1 MLSAIFVDRP
11 RLAIVIAIVTT
22 IAGLVALYAIPF
34 AQYPD
39 IVPPQVSVST
49 RYPGASAAVVDA
61 TIAQPIEAQVVG
73 VDKMIYMKSV
83 SGDDGS
89 YTLQV
94 SFELGT
100 NPDINTVNVNNRVQ
114 VALSKLP
121 EDVQRQGVTVKKQS
135 SALLGV
141 IAVYS
146 PKSTHDPLFI
156 SNYVTINL
164 LDQIKS
170 TPGVGDATLWGP
182 QDYAMRA
189 WVRTDR
195 LTGLGLTTGD
205 IIKSIQAQ
213 NVQAPVGRIGARP
226 ISNDQQLQLNIQ
238 TKGRLDSVK
247 DFEKIVVRTNPD
259 GSVLRLGDVARLELG
274 ASSLDRETRFNGG
287 PASVLAIYQ
296 SPGANAIATLKAVR
310 DKLTDLEKR
319 FPDDLTW
326 KVTYDPTTFVKD
338 TIHEVQKTLVEAFI
352 LVVLVVFLFLG
363 SVRATLIPTLAVPV
377 SLIGTFIAL
386 LAIGYSANT
395 VSLLAIVLA
404 IGIVVDD
411 AIVVVENVER
421 VMEEH
426 PELSP
431 ADATKKAMQEITAP
445 IIAIT
450 LVLLSVFVPVAFIPG
465 ISGEL
470 FRQFAIT
477 VAVSMFLSAINA
489 LTLSPALCG
498 VLLRPHH
505 GPRRGIIGI
514 VMRSIDRVRD
524 GYGTAVARIVRF
536 SVIGLV
542 AVGVALIGTAGLA
555 KITPTGFLPEDDQ
568 GALFVVVQL
577 PGAASLERTSD
588 VIRKAEAI
596 LREEKAVEDY
606 TSVVGLN
613 FIDNYS
619 QSNAAFIVV
628 TLKPFEERKDRSLGA
643 AAIIARLGP
652 KFREI
657 QGGNVV
663 PLAPPPIIGLG
674 SGGGFTYVLQDLR
687 GGDPKTLAQVVRG
700 LVVAANQDPQLTRVF
715 TTFSATNPSI
725 YLDIDR
731 DKAQVLGVEL
741 SSVFQALQASLGG
754 YYVNDM
760 NLFGR
765 TWQVQ
770 VQAEATD
777 RASVN
782 DISRINVR
790 NAEGKMVPLR
800 SLVEIRVVVGPPAL
814 IRFNNLRAVTVQ
826 GSPAPGVSSGQA
838 LNAMEKV
845 AASTLPQGYAGT
857 WTDTAFQE
865 KRAEGK
871 TAIILGFAL
880 LFAFLFLVALYES
893 WTIPVPVLLS
903 VTVGVLGAFAAIL
916 AGRLT
921 LDLYGQIGMV
931 VLIGLAAKNG
941 ILIVEF
947 AKEQREKGVPLLQA
961 ATEGARLR
969 FRPVM
974 MTSFAFILGLFP
986 LVVAVGA
993 SQLAR
998 RNAIEN
1004 ARHGRRDALFAAQNR
1019 FETLF
1024 NQLLAH
1030 AVDHGCAGVQGRND
1044 PAVAPPFASLR
1055 DIGLQQ
1061 DARLQQPPRRAFS
1074 LADQRFKLLAFLA
1087 AQPHNVLLYRNLLP
1101 SHDRL
1106 HRQ

>member
-22 IAGLVALYAIPF
+22 IAGLLALYAIPF

-89 YTLQV
+89 YTLQA

-146 PKSTHDPLFI
+146 PKSTNDPLFI

-205 IIKSIQAQ
+205 IIKAIQAQ
-213 NVQAPVGRIGARP
+213 NVQAAVGRIGARP

-247 DFEKIVVRTNPD
+247 DFEKIVIRTNPD
-259 GSVLRLGDVARLELG
+259 GSALRLGDVARLELG
-274 ASSLDRETRFNGG
+274 AASLDRETRFNGG
-287 PASVLAIYQ
+287 PAAVLAIYQ
-296 SPGANAIATLKAVR
+296 SPGANAISTLKAVKDR
-310 DKLTDLEKR
+310 LAELEKR
-319 FPDDLTW
+319 FPADLAW

-431 ADATKKAMQEITAP
+431 AEATKKAMAEITAP

-498 VLLRPHH
+498 ILLRPHH
-505 GPRRGIIGI
+505 GPRRGVIGV

-524 GYGTAVARIVRF
+524 AYGAAVARIVRVSTF
-536 SVIGLV
+536 GLV
-542 AVGVALIGTAGLA
+542 AVGVAMLGTFGLS
-555 KITPTGFLPEDDQ
+555 KMTPTGFLPEDDQ

-577 PGAASLERTSD
+577 PGAASIERTSD
-588 VIRKAEAI
+588 VIRKAETI
-596 LREEKAVEDY
+596 LREEEAVEDF

-628 TLKPFEERKDRSLGA
+628 TLKPFEERKGRALGA
-643 AAIIARLGP
+643 AEIIAQLGP

-657 QGGNVV
+657 QGGTVV

-687 GGDPKTLAQVVRG
+687 GGDPKALAQVVRG
-700 LVVAANQDPQLTRVF
+700 LVVAANQDPQLARVF

-731 DKAQVLGVEL
+731 DKAQILGVEL

-754 YYVNDM
+754 FYVNDM

-770 VQAEATD
+770 VQAEAAD
-777 RASVN
+777 RSSVD

-800 SLVEIRVVVGPPAL
+800 SLVEVRVVVGPPSL

-845 AASTLPQGYAGT
+845 SARTLPQGYAGT

-916 AGRLT
+916 IGGLT

-947 AKEQREKGVPLLQA
+947 AKEQREKGVPLVEA
-961 ATEGARLR
+961 AIEGARLR

-986 LVVAVGA
+986 LVVAAGA

-998 RNAIEN
+998 RNVGTPVFGGMI
-1004 ARHGRRDALFAAQNR
+1004 
-1019 FETLF
+1019 
-1024 NQLLAH
+1024 
-1030 AVDHGCAGVQGRND
+1030 
-1044 PAVAPPFASLR
+1044 FASFIGIFVIPPLYVSFQSIREKLR
-1055 DIGLQQ
+1055 PSTRPREERATAP
-1061 DARLQQPPRRAFS
+1061 DAAATREPGVSPATKALPPAEGK
-1074 LADQRFKLLAFLA
+1074 A
-1087 AQPHNVLLYRNLLP
+1087 
-1101 SHDRL
+1101 
-1106 HRQ
+1106 